1 MGTLVAEVAGLG
13 LAVALTS
20 PVSVVTVIVLL
31 SLPAGRRRG
40 FAFLI
45 GWLIAL
51 AVIAALMLF
60 VLHGQNFG
68 SRSSSPSRGASALEV
83 LLGSL
88 LLCWAVIAYRRR
100 EPSSGVPSTPK
111 WLGRIEGTHWLLA
124 LAVGALMLSYGLTL
138 AAASEILKANVSRLD
153 ATVAITV
160 FALTSMITVAA
171 PIVAVVVAPERSE
184 ERLATW
190 KAWLLGNSRV
200 VTLVVLMVVA
210 ALLIVRGV
218 HDLVA

>member
-1 MGTLVAEVAGLG
+1 MGTLLAEVAGLG

-40 FAFLI
+40 LAFLV

-51 AVIAALMLF
+51 VVIAALMLF
-60 VLHGQNFG
+60 VLHGQDFG
-68 SRSSSPSRGASALEV
+68 SRSSSPSRAASALEV

-88 LLCWAVIAYRRR
+88 LLIWAVVAYRRR
-100 EPSSGVPSTPK
+100 EPSSGVSSTPK
-111 WLGRIEGTHWLLA
+111 WLARIEGTHWLVA

-153 ATVAITV
+153 ATAAITV
-160 FALTSMITVAA
+160 FALTSMVTVAA

-184 ERLATW
+184 ERLETW

-200 VTLVVLMVVA
+200 VVLVVLMVVG

>member
-1 MGTLVAEVAGLG
+1 VGTLLAEVAGLG

-40 FAFLI
+40 LAFLV

-60 VLHGQNFG
+60 VLHGQDFG
-68 SRSSSPSRGASALEV
+68 SRSSSPSRAASALEV

-88 LLCWAVIAYRRR
+88 LLIWAVVAYRRR

-111 WLGRIEGTHWLLA
+111 WLGRIERTHWLLA

-160 FALTSMITVAA
+160 FALTSMVTVAA

-200 VTLVVLMVVA
+200 VTLIVLMVVA

>member
-1 MGTLVAEVAGLG
+1 MGTLIAEVAGLG

-40 FAFLI
+40 LAFLI

-51 AVIAALMLF
+51 LVIAALMLF

-88 LLCWAVIAYRRR
+88 LLSWAVIAYRRR

-124 LAVGALMLSYGLTL
+124 FAVGALMLSYGLTL

-160 FALTSMITVAA
+160 FALTSMVTVAA
-171 PIVAVVVAPERSE
+171 PIVAVVVAPDRSE

>member
-40 FAFLI
+40 LAFLI
-45 GWLIAL
+45 GWLIAV

-68 SRSSSPSRGASALEV
+68 SRSSSPSRAASALEV

-88 LLCWAVIAYRRR
+88 LLSWAVIAYRRR
-100 EPSSGVPSTPK
+100 EPSSGVPSTSK
-111 WLGRIEGTHWLLA
+111 
-124 LAVGALMLSYGLTL
+124 
-138 AAASEILKANVSRLD
+138 
-153 ATVAITV
+153 
-160 FALTSMITVAA
+160 
-171 PIVAVVVAPERSE
+171 
-184 ERLATW
+184 
-190 KAWLLGNSRV
+190 
-200 VTLVVLMVVA
+200 
-210 ALLIVRGV
+210 
-218 HDLVA
+218 

>member
-1 MGTLVAEVAGLG
+1 
-13 LAVALTS
+13 
-20 PVSVVTVIVLL
+20 
-31 SLPAGRRRG
+31 
-40 FAFLI
+40 
-45 GWLIAL
+45 
-51 AVIAALMLF
+51 
-60 VLHGQNFG
+60 
-68 SRSSSPSRGASALEV
+68 
-83 LLGSL
+83 
-88 LLCWAVIAYRRR
+88 
-100 EPSSGVPSTPK
+100 
-111 WLGRIEGTHWLLA
+111 
-124 LAVGALMLSYGLTL
+124 MLSYGLTL

-160 FALTSMITVAA
+160 FALTSMVTVAA
-171 PIVAVVVAPERSE
+171 PIVAVVVAPDRSE

>member
-1 MGTLVAEVAGLG
+1 MGTLLAEVAGLG

-40 FAFLI
+40 LAFLV

-60 VLHGQNFG
+60 VLHGQDFG
-68 SRSSSPSRGASALEV
+68 SRSSSPSRAASALEV

-88 LLCWAVIAYRRR
+88 LLIWAVVAYRRR

-111 WLGRIEGTHWLLA
+111 WLARIEGTHWLVA

-153 ATVAITV
+153 ATAAITV
-160 FALTSMITVAA
+160 FALTSMVTVAA

-184 ERLATW
+184 ERLETW
-190 KAWLLGNSRV
+190 KSWLLGNSRV
-200 VTLVVLMVVA
+200 VVLVVLMVVG